1 MLEVKSFCAGGDVK
15 AIWQEISD
23 LKLNNTAVIG
33 TGQSG
38 YLHSDFFRQEYIMNY
53 LLGVSISPQISLW
66 NGIVMGGGVGLSIFG
81 EFRVATERSLFAMPE
96 TGNSNVP
103 W

>member
-1 MLEVKSFCAGGDVK
+1 
-15 AIWQEISD
+15 
-23 LKLNNTAVIG
+23 
-33 TGQSG
+33 
-38 YLHSDFFRQEYIMNY
+38 MNY